1 MRGAKFPFRSSTLAE
16 REEFYKSEFSISKV
30 KLWFK
35 KTGRKLPQICAIDAG
50 TETGIILDKKNKNKM
65 LYFEFKDLKA
75 KIMQYLPEDVY
86 YDRNVYK
93 NPKAII
99 NTLNFNNYLSQE
111 LAFDIDIDNMNKKVS
126 NESVKKAYTLALKME
141 KELKERYR
149 FKNMQIVYSGRG
161 FHIHVF
167 DKQASTLTIIEREK
181 IIKSFSKYPIDPWVS
196 RDFIRLIRMPY
207 SLNSLVSRKV
217 IPVENKKFNL
227 EKAIPRFLKT

>member
-1 MRGAKFPFRSSTLAE
+1 MEKEVFRPSTLAE

-35 KTGRKLPQICAIDAG
+35 KTGRNLPQICALDAG
-50 TETGIILDKKNKNKM
+50 TETGIILDKKNKGKM

-93 NPKAII
+93 NPEKL
-99 NTLNFNNYLSQE
+99 LNSLKFKNHISQE
-111 LAFDIDIDNMNKKVS
+111 LAFDIDIDNMNHKVS
-126 NESVKKAYTLALKME
+126 NESIKKAYTLALKME
-141 KELKERYR
+141 KELKEKHG

-167 DKQASTLTIIEREK
+167 DKQASTLTINEREK

-196 RDFIRLIRMPY
+196 RGFIRLIRMPY

-217 IPVENKKFNL
+217 IPIDNHKFNP
-227 EKAIPRFLKT
+227 EKSIPRFLSK

>member
-1 MRGAKFPFRSSTLAE
+1 MEKEVFRPSTLTE
-16 REEFYKSEFSISKV
+16 RKIFYEKEFSISKV
-30 KLWFK
+30 KSWFK

-50 TETGIILDKKNKNKM
+50 TETGIILDKQNKNKM

-93 NPKAII
+93 NPEKLL
-99 NTLNFNNYLSQE
+99 NTFKFKDYLSQE
-111 LAFDIDIDNMNKKVS
+111 LAFDIDIDNMDHKVS
-126 NESVKKAYTLALKME
+126 NESIKRAYNLALKME
-141 KELKERYR
+141 KELKEKYC

-167 DKQASTLTIIEREK
+167 DKQASTLTINEREK

-196 RDFIRLIRMPY
+196 RGFIRLIRMPY

-217 IPVENKKFNL
+217 IPIDNHKFNP
-227 EKAIPRFLKT
+227 EKSIPRFLKAS